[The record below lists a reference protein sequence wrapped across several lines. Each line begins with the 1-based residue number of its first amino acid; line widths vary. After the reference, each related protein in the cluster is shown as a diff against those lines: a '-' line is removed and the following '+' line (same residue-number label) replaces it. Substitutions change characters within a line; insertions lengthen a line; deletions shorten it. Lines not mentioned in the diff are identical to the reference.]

1 MNLQIYKDFI
11 KSLEK
16 VSDSSDEIFVFQSQI
31 WKTCLKYKIA
41 VENTSK
47 MIALSSASYTFE
59 NLYKTYKDWTNK
71 IYSPEKSDTKYFIS
85 QLGYELFDQ
94 NDEYSKDSHRY

>member
-16 VSDSSDEIFVFQSQI
+16 VSDSSDEIFAFQSQI

-41 VENTSK
+41 
-47 MIALSSASYTFE
+47 AASITLNYMA
-59 NLYKTYKDWTNK
+59 
-71 IYSPEKSDTKYFIS
+71 
-85 QLGYELFDQ
+85 
-94 NDEYSKDSHRY
+94 DSNFTV